1 MLSIVLKAI
10 QTTPSCMEFEQALKL
25 VNEILLAE
33 KNRHLSDPETTIL
46 RGTWQGISYDEMAAG
61 SQYSINYLMR
71 DVGPNLWRSLSEI
84 LGEKVSKSNCRTV
97 LDRYQSSGEQGSKT
111 AIASKEEKRKISRTI
126 TQQTYQHW
134 GEAPDLSLFFGRV
147 AELQTLDRW
156 IRQEKCRLVCLWGMG
171 GMGKT
176 ALSRQFAETIKDEFD
191 YLFWR
196 SLGDR
201 PSIPDLCRE
210 ILQRFEPQEMQGQN
224 RDCDI
229 SQILEYLRTHRCL
242 LIFDDAD
249 AILQGSDRFGG
260 YAEGY
265 ETYGQFFKRVGET
278 SHRSCV
284 LLNSREKL
292 REIVLLEN
300 STEFAHSW
308 ELQGL
313 TLEAATKLFV
323 EKKLTGQQSWP
334 DLLGL
339 YQGNPLAL
347 NLILVTIQ
355 NFFNGDVAQ
364 YMKIKATYLPAEITN
379 ILHERFAQI
388 SELERG
394 ILIHLARS
402 DRALSLLEL
411 IEQMSKLEL
420 DDAIAAIESLQ
431 RRSLIAA
438 KYRDRETEFT
448 LKAVVRKYVTKYY
461 ATNGKP

>member
-1 MLSIVLKAI
+1 MLNIVLKSI
-10 QTTPSCMEFEQALKL
+10 QTTPRCMEFEQALQL
-25 VNEILLAE
+25 VNEVLLAE

-46 RGTWQGISYDEMAAG
+46 QGTWRGISYDEMAAG

-97 LDRYQSSGEQGSKT
+97 LEHYQSSGKRSRNTTIAKEKQP
-111 AIASKEEKRKISRTI
+111 AIAQHPQRKD
-126 TQQTYQHW
+126 W
-134 GEAPDLSLFFGRV
+134 GEAPDISSFYGRV
-147 AELQTLDRW
+147 EELCTLDRW
-156 IRQEKCRLVCLWGMG
+156 IRQEECRLVCLWGMG

-176 ALSRQFAETIKDEFD
+176 ALSRQFAATTQGDFD

-196 SLGDR
+196 SLRNR
-201 PSIPDLCRE
+201 PSLLELCRE
-210 ILQRFEPQEMQGQN
+210 ILQFFDLEERQSKN
-224 RDCDI
+224 SDRNI

-242 LIFDDAD
+242 LILDDVE
-249 AILQGSDRFGG
+249 AILQGSDRFGC
-260 YAEGY
+260 YESGY

-278 SHRSCV
+278 SHKSCL

-292 REIVLLEN
+292 REIILLEN
-300 STEFAHSW
+300 STEFAHSL
-308 ELQGL
+308 ELPGL
-313 TLEAATKLFV
+313 TLEAATKLFR
-323 EKKLTGQQSWP
+323 EKKLTGEKSWQ
-334 DLLGL
+334 DLLDL

-364 YMKIKATYLPAEITN
+364 YMKIKATYLPPEITN

-394 ILIHLARS
+394 ILSHLAEPT
-402 DRALSLLEL
+402 RALSLSEL
-411 IEQMSKLEL
+411 IREMDLDL

-431 RRSLIAA
+431 RRSLITA
-438 KYRDRETEFT
+438 KHQDKKTEFT
-448 LKAVVRKYVTKYY
+448 LKAVVRKYLTKHHL
-461 ATNGKP
+461 KK